1 MPSRGSSS
9 CSPTGVNN
17 AGAAN
22 PVTAAEAAKTLGIKI
37 YTIGAGI
44 QGEAPMPVQDGFGR
58 RRMAMVKVEIDED
71 SMKAI
76 ANTTGGQY
84 FRATDTDSL
93 AKIYEVINELETTK
107 RTEKKYEDYEELF
120 LYLLLPGLGLVLL
133 ERLLAETRYRHLP

>member
-1 MPSRGSSS
+1 MG
-9 CSPTGVNN
+9 
-17 AGAAN
+17 
-22 PVTAAEAAKTLGIKI
+22 
-37 YTIGAGI
+37 
-44 QGEAPMPVQDGFGR
+44 
-58 RRMAMVKVEIDED
+58 KVEIDEG
-71 SMKAI
+71 SVTAI